1 MAVLRGGGIWPGGGE
16 GRSVAGAMLC
26 SCNLHSTASKPYI
39 DEEMDI
45 RTFYVTQDREKPTV
59 SA

>member
-1 MAVLRGGGIWPGGGE
+1 MLVTLPGGGE

-26 SCNLHSTASKPYI
+26 SCNLHSTASKPYV

-45 RTFYVTQDREKPTV
+45 RTFYVTQGREKPTV